1 VKLTDDDLLRIVARE
16 FDQAIG
22 LDAEDEIGEARITA
36 LNYFK
41 GVMKDVPALANRSK
55 VVSTDVSDAVL
66 TVLPDLMEIFLG
78 GEEIGSFRATSAQD
92 VAAAE
97 QETQVVNHVIMRE
110 NDGFALVHDCLHDAL
125 VAKVGVAHAW
135 VETEEQVEE
144 YALQAVSVLEIAQL
158 PEGHEITDMQEAG
171 FDPQSGQPLLN
182 VTIRATKQVTHVR
195 VAPVAPEDF
204 AMAPD
209 TKILRDATY
218 CVMRARPRAQDLI
231 AQGFDRELVD
241 RLPGVTWD
249 TEELDLAR
257 DTAGERSEPLDISA
271 IDDLRQVVVHVHV
284 VRVDAE
290 GTGQPQVYRIDT
302 DEENSV
308 VLQKQKLNAIPFAI
322 GTPYRQPHRAYGRS
336 LADLLVEI
344 QRIKTVLMRN
354 ALDAAYFS
362 LNQRHEVAEE
372 TATEDTIGDL
382 LNNQP
387 GMFVRVRRQGTVTP
401 IAPGAMGY
409 SPFDALE
416 YFSTVAESRTGV
428 VRNAQG
434 LNPDTLHD
442 TAKGAQVMMSA
453 AQRRVRMIA
462 RVMAET
468 LFKDLYVLVHGLLR
482 QHGSRDLT
490 VQLRG
495 DFVQVDP
502 TSWGNRKDM
511 TIEIGMG
518 GGREHDMMMLELI
531 KRDMSDIVQAQ
542 GGPGGPVVTPMQLYA
557 LAKKRAERAGL
568 KGADDYYADP
578 QQAMQAAQQQP
589 QQPDPAMQEAQ
600 AKLEL
605 ERAKAQADIQT
616 RRETMQA
623 ELAAKRESMSVDAQV
638 AMQKMENERALA
650 QQRLAMEM
658 ELARE
663 KADKEMELAIY
674 RANLEAQAN
683 AQRTA
688 EDVRL
693 AAFRPGGAL
702 DQ

>member
-36 LNYFK
+36 LNYYK

-135 VETEEQVEE
+135 VEEEEQVEE

-158 PEGHEITDMQEAG
+158 PEGHEIVDMQEAG
-171 FDPQSGQPLLN
+171 FDQQSGQPLLN

-231 AQGFDRELVD
+231 AQGFDREL
-241 RLPGVTWD
+241 
-249 TEELDLAR
+249 E
-257 DTAGERSEPLDISA
+257 
-271 IDDLRQVVVHVHV
+271 DLRQVVVHVHV

-308 VLQKQKLNAIPFAI
+308 VLQKQKLNAVPFAI

-568 KGADDYYADP
+568 KGADDYYSDP

-638 AMQKMENERALA
+638 AMQKMQNERELA

-683 AQRTA
+683 AQRAA